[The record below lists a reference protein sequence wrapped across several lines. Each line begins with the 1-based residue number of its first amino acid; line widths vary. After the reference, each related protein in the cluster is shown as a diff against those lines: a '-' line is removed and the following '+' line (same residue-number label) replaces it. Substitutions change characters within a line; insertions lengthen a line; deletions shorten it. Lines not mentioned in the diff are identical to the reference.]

1 MTDHSYTSGYQGYDI
16 ADQADFIDESDPEGD
31 LEVDDLTDDE
41 EEIPRPRASAS
52 APLSIE
58 NLLLRAQTLLPTEP
72 AAVSNPNPAAP
83 VAVSNPNPAAVSNPN
98 PAAPSAVSNPNP
110 AAVSNPNHAA
120 PLPGSVS
127 TPVTNPPPAPAF
139 REWDADLAARS
150 LAARDLAAR
159 ALAARDLAA
168 AARDLAAQARQDPLP
183 ADVAAPT
190 AVTNPLPAPP
200 HPGVVAAPAPPLP
213 GVVAAPAAAI
223 NLPAAPPLSGV
234 VAAPA
239 AVINLPPAAP
249 LPGAIRRRGAPAPGR
264 VYHRPPP
271 NFTMEQRA
279 WIVIHFL
286 QGRQDHLHE
295 RYNDLRDYYF

>member
-83 VAVSNPNPAAVSNPN
+83 AAVSNPNPAAVSNPNAAAPAAVSNPN

-159 ALAARDLAA
+159 ALAARDICKSVRVRLC
-168 AARDLAAQARQDPLP
+168 
-183 ADVAAPT
+183 
-190 AVTNPLPAPP
+190 
-200 HPGVVAAPAPPLP
+200 
-213 GVVAAPAAAI
+213 AI
-223 NLPAAPPLSGV
+223 
-234 VAAPA
+234 
-239 AVINLPPAAP
+239 I
-249 LPGAIRRRGAPAPGR
+249 
-264 VYHRPPP
+264 
-271 NFTMEQRA
+271 
-279 WIVIHFL
+279 
-286 QGRQDHLHE
+286 
-295 RYNDLRDYYF
+295 

>member
-83 VAVSNPNPAAVSNPN
+83 A
-98 PAAPSAVSNPNP
+98 AVSNPNP

-150 LAARDLAAR
+150 LAALDLAAR

-200 HPGVVAAPAPPLP
+200 HPGVVAAPAAFINPPQAPPLP
-213 GVVAAPAAAI
+213 
-223 NLPAAPPLSGV
+223 GV